1 MNKTTTTTA
10 NESLPQPTST
20 PAPKFNL
27 QHSLQAFRQKI
38 KVVHVVA
45 VVGVLSVFVGY
56 LSVAPPTDLPNWP
69 LYSLNARTWQ
79 FFERWVST
87 LCVCAGGNTD
97 ALVNV
102 SNCQMDVWIY
112 RWIDIINGCMDL

>member
-10 NESLPQPTST
+10 NESLPQPTSMS
-20 PAPKFNL
+20 APKFNL
-27 QHSLQAFRQKI
+27 QHSLQAIRQKI

-79 FFERWVST
+79 FFERWVSI
-87 LCVCAGGNTD
+87 LCVC
-97 ALVNV
+97 VCV
-102 SNCQMDVWIY
+102 CVWMPGVILMY
-112 RWIDIINGCMDL
+112 WSMYQSVKWMYGWMDLLME